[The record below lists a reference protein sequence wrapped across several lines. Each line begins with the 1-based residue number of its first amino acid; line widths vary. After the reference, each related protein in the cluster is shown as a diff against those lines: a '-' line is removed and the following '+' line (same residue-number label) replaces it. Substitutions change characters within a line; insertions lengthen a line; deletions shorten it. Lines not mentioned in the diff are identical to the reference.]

1 MTFLQEALKSYRAG
15 DPHQEKA
22 FAFLEGRISKTDQ
35 QIFKSIF
42 DQTIF
47 EPPEEETKEDY
58 QYVRDDHWLMGD
70 CEDEDLL

>member
-1 MTFLQEALKSYRAG
+1 MTFLQEALKSYTG
-15 DPHQEKA
+15 DPHQEQA

-47 EPPEEETKEDY
+47 EPPEE
-58 QYVRDDHWLMGD
+58 DD
-70 CEDEDLL
+70 